1 LDSHS
6 TAQVDIDSLSHHGGA
21 DTVTIP
27 DAHLL
32 FGGDYER
39 SGADLIVSDH
49 DHRVVVPNY
58 FQGDKRPTLVSPDGA
73 PLDPKVIEALT
84 GHVQYAQASGAAAAA
99 KVVGHVIKMTGSA
112 SVVRNGVTVTLN
124 DGDNVLQNDVV
135 QTGSGSTLGLVMIDG
150 TTFNL
155 SAGARL
161 MLNDL
166 TYDANSTSN
175 TSLFTLV
182 QGAAS
187 FVAGQVAKTGDMKVG
202 TPVATMGI
210 RGTAVSLDIAADG
223 GRLSISVIDQ
233 RDGQVHSV
241 QVFNAR
247 GILIGTV
254 TSNGSG
260 LTLTPIANFEV
271 IAQASDKSA
280 AQIAQEFNAFQ
291 TLLQTYDAGR
301 QLFPNLPQH
310 TDNAN
315 PNNTTQHAGS
325 PGLTSPATEYH
336 SPNGT
341 IPGSPPAG
349 SGTPVT
355 VALSLT
361 TDSASIG
368 STTPPADP
376 VVVQVVVPATPLPF
390 VVTPPTISRVSSG
403 GGDHFGPVMSA
414 DGQYIVYDPDGAIY
428 LYDRQSNT
436 TITIAAPGGG
446 FTYSGQTI
454 SADGHHVV
462 FQGTDGTNSYVFIYN
477 NDPSDTAHYQHTIQ
491 LVAGGAPAISGDGS
505 TIVVEHG
512 GNSIGIYDQQGHAI
526 ATITPA
532 AIGAS
537 GTVWRPAISADGH
550 MIAFWSTDA
559 AAPGGSGHLFTYNLS
574 TGIATEI
581 ASAATDAGTSAAS
594 FSADGRYVVYQSDAP
609 GGHSE
614 IYLYDLSTGEIVF
627 STANPSGAS
636 YNPVISPDGHF
647 IIFASDAHLTDG
659 DTNAVTDTYVV
670 DVTDPN
676 HPIYTLVSNL
686 ANGTQPDAA
695 SNLGAAISAGGLF
708 IAFGSSASNLSQGD
722 TPGTGDIFVVDATS
736 GRSAIIQE
744 RANSPAI
751 LTADGVIALTGDH
764 NGVTLGV
771 SDPTGRFTA
780 SFDAQGNIEWH
791 FSEPRSDFAALLP
804 GQISTQ
810 NFVITLSNS
819 VGTTT
824 IPVRVSVYDAYQP
837 TVTVVDAAPHAA
849 PVALAQGTEDTA
861 FTITPADLLAGVA
874 DIDTPLQSLLITDVT
889 IRSGGGT
896 LDHNQDGTW
905 TYTPAP
911 NFNGA
916 VVFDYTVSDGSKTAS
931 STASLNIAAVNDD
944 ATISGQ
950 ATGNVVE
957 DGSSTISGS
966 LTVHDV
972 DSGEGHFQAVPEAML
987 HGTYGNF
994 TFDEQTGAWTY
1005 ALVQSQADSLSEGQ
1019 VVHDTLAVKSAD
1031 GTAAQLIDVTIT
1043 GSNDAATIT
1052 GPATASLVEDSS
1064 TTASGSL
1071 AVQDVDSGEGH
1082 FRAVPEATLHGTY
1095 GNFTF
1100 NDNTGI
1106 WTYALVHSQADSL
1119 TDGQIVHDTL
1129 TVKSA
1134 DGTATQLI
1142 DVTITGSNDAPVA
1155 VADTGV
1161 SITQNGAVDV
1171 SFSPILNASATGV
1184 GSEYIIT
1191 QAINSQAG
1199 ALWSNSKVSL
1209 NTSFTISADLFFGAN
1224 DGGADGFSFI
1234 IQNQSQTLI
1243 GASGGGLGYQ
1253 GIANSVAIEFDTYDN
1268 GAGYNDITNDHAAFD
1283 TNGSMSGL
1291 GAPIDLG
1298 NIEDGQYHPVTI
1310 AWNAATHVITL
1321 SYNGAVIG
1329 SQTIDVAAIVGS
1341 GEAYIGFAG
1350 STGGLNNLQMIRDL
1364 TYQSADNSVV
1374 LDVLVND
1381 TDVDAGDRA
1390 TLHVVSATSAGG
1402 ARVTFSG
1409 LPGAGIVYS
1418 PSGVFDYLAA
1428 GQTATDTVTY
1438 TIQDSHGAQSTTT
1451 AQVTINGLND
1461 APTLTATAA
1470 NPTFTEAPGLGTQA
1484 APVPMFSGA
1493 HSSTIDAGQ
1502 AITGL
1507 TFNVSGLVD
1516 GVNERVIVDGTT
1528 IALGSASTGSTSS
1541 GLTYRVAIAGGT
1553 ATVAL
1558 SSAGGISAAAA
1569 DTLVNSIA
1577 YQDSS
1582 ADAPTAG
1589 DRTFTLTQVTD
1600 NGGTLNTTALSI
1612 ASTVHLVAVN
1622 DAPVNSVPGA
1632 QTVAEDT
1639 AKVFGSAT
1647 GNAISISDV
1656 DVGAGNETVTVAV
1669 TNGALTLAGT
1679 AGLSFSM
1686 GDGTADTTMTFSG
1699 TVGAINTAL
1708 NGLNY
1713 VPTANFNGGATLT
1726 VTTND
1731 NGNTGGGSRTDI
1743 DTVAITVTPVEDAPA
1758 ITGTTATGSVPSSA
1772 LTVTAASYL
1781 TAGSSLVNGL
1791 GGAAGFGDTASFGS
1805 SPRSDDG
1812 STSAIDLTH
1821 VFGASGLN
1829 FFGHTYTSL
1838 YINNNGNV
1846 TFAGPIST
1854 FTPTTITA
1862 GGFPIIA
1869 PFWADV
1875 DTRNPSGLTT
1885 TTPGGHSTGSDLVYY
1900 SLDSV
1905 NHVVT
1910 ITWDDVGYF
1919 NQHDNLANAFQL
1931 QLIGLG
1937 NGDFDIVFRYE
1948 AINWTTGDSSG
1959 GSGGL
1964 AGPAGTPARAGYSA
1978 GDGNLS
1984 HYFEI
1989 PGSGIQSQVLALDTT
2004 TGNTG
2009 IAGVDVFQVQSGN
2022 VTSAPIANG
2031 TVQFADPDNTDT
2043 HTASFTS
2050 GGTGYHGTFTL
2061 DPVSE
2066 TGGNGSVAW
2075 HFALTNVEI
2084 NNIAIGVPLVQNYT
2098 IAVNDGHAGI
2108 TTQTV
2113 SVSVGS
2119 SGTDTLN
2126 AGHAAD
2132 VLIGA
2137 GGSDNFAFSSTSV
2150 GNETIVDFTH
2160 GADLLQI
2167 SVAGAGFAGHGLV
2180 ANAAA
2185 MVINAAS
2192 IGAASSGGTSG
2203 DFIFDTAAHS
2213 LYWDANGGSGA
2224 DAVLLAHLQNVNS
2237 LSASDFH
2244 LV

>member
-1 LDSHS
+1 MNYAGKFGSGGLDSHS
-6 TAQVDIDSLSHHGGA
+6 TAPVDIDSLSHRGDA
-21 DTVTIP
+21 DTVTIR

-58 FQGDKRPTLVSPDGA
+58 FLGDKHPTLVSPDGA
-73 PLDPKVIEALT
+73 ALDPKVIEALT

-124 DGDNVLQNDVV
+124 EGENVLQNDVV

-155 SAGARL
+155 TAGARL

-210 RGTAVSLDIAADG
+210 RGTAVILDISTVD
-223 GRLSISVIDQ
+223 GRLSISVVDQ
-233 RDGQVHSV
+233 RDGQVHAV

-247 GILIGTV
+247 GTLIGTV
-254 TSNGSG
+254 TSNGTG

-271 IAQASDKSA
+271 IAQASDKTV
-280 AQIAQEFNAFQ
+280 AQIALEFNALQ
-291 TLLQTYDAGR
+291 TLLQTYNDALR
-301 QLFPNLPQH
+301 QFPNLPQH
-310 TDNAN
+310 TDAN
-315 PNNTTQHAGS
+315 PQSSTRYASSAPADSPSTERTPFVNT
-325 PGLTSPATEYH
+325 
-336 SPNGT
+336 
-341 IPGSPPAG
+341 PGSTPAG
-349 SGTPVT
+349 TGTPVT
-355 VALSLT
+355 VALSLP
-361 TDSASIG
+361 TDTAPIG
-368 STTPPADP
+368 STTPPAAP
-376 VVVQVVVPATPLPF
+376 VQVAVPVTPLPF

-428 LYDRQSNT
+428 LYDRQTNT

-462 FQGTDGTNSYVFIYN
+462 FQGTDGANSYVFIYN

-550 MIAFWSTDA
+550 VIAFWSTDA
-559 AAPGGSGHLFTYNLS
+559 AAPGGSGHLFTYDRS

-581 ASAATDAGTSAAS
+581 ASTATDAGTSAAS
-594 FSADGRYVVYQSDAP
+594 FSADGRYVVYQSDTP
-609 GGHSE
+609 VGHSE
-614 IYLYDLSTGEIVF
+614 IYLYDLSTGQVVF
-627 STANPSGAS
+627 HTANALGAS

-647 IIFASDAHLTDG
+647 IIFASAAQLVPDG
-659 DTNAVTDTYVV
+659 DTNSVTDTYVV

-686 ANGTQPDAA
+686 GNGTQPDAA

-722 TPGTGDIFVVDATS
+722 TPGTGDIFVVDSTS
-736 GRSAIIQE
+736 GRSAIILE
-744 RANSPAI
+744 SANSPAV
-751 LTADGVIALTGDH
+751 LTAGGVIALAGDH

-780 SFDAQGNIEWH
+780 SFNAQGNIEWH

-824 IPVRVSVYDAYQP
+824 IPVRVSVYDADQP

-849 PVALAQGTEDTA
+849 PVALAQGAEDTS
-861 FTITPADLLAGVA
+861 FTITAAALLAGVV
-874 DIDTPLQSLLITDVT
+874 DIDTPLSSLFITDVT
-889 IRSGGGT
+889 IQSGGGS
-896 LDHNQDGTW
+896 LYHNENGTW
-905 TYTPAP
+905 TYTPAA
-911 NFNGA
+911 NFNGM
-916 VVFDYTVSDGSKTAS
+916 VVFNYTVSDGSKTAS
-931 STASLNIAAVNDD
+931 STASLNIAAVND
-944 ATISGQ
+944 
-950 ATGNVVE
+950 
-957 DGSSTISGS
+957 
-966 LTVHDV
+966 
-972 DSGEGHFQAVPEAML
+972 
-987 HGTYGNF
+987 
-994 TFDEQTGAWTY
+994 
-1005 ALVQSQADSLSEGQ
+1005 
-1019 VVHDTLAVKSAD
+1019 
-1031 GTAAQLIDVTIT
+1031 
-1043 GSNDAATIT
+1043 
-1052 GPATASLVEDSS
+1052 
-1064 TTASGSL
+1064 
-1071 AVQDVDSGEGH
+1071 
-1082 FRAVPEATLHGTY
+1082 
-1095 GNFTF
+1095 
-1100 NDNTGI
+1100 
-1106 WTYALVHSQADSL
+1106 
-1119 TDGQIVHDTL
+1119 
-1129 TVKSA
+1129 
-1134 DGTATQLI
+1134 
-1142 DVTITGSNDAPVA
+1142 APVA
-1155 VADTGV
+1155 VADV
-1161 SITQNGAVDV
+1161 A
-1171 SFSPILNASATGV
+1171 
-1184 GSEYIIT
+1184 
-1191 QAINSQAG
+1191 AG
-1199 ALWSNSKVSL
+1199 TEN
-1209 NTSFTISADLFFGAN
+1209 
-1224 DGGADGFSFI
+1224 
-1234 IQNQSQTLI
+1234 QTL
-1243 GASGGGLGYQ
+1243 
-1253 GIANSVAIEFDTYDN
+1253 
-1268 GAGYNDITNDHAAFD
+1268 
-1283 TNGSMSGL
+1283 
-1291 GAPIDLG
+1291 
-1298 NIEDGQYHPVTI
+1298 
-1310 AWNAATHVITL
+1310 
-1321 SYNGAVIG
+1321 
-1329 SQTIDVAAIVGS
+1329 TIDVLA
-1341 GEAYIGFAG
+1341 
-1350 STGGLNNLQMIRDL
+1350 
-1364 TYQSADNSVV
+1364 
-1374 LDVLVND
+1374 ND
-1381 TDVDAGDRA
+1381 TDVDDGHVF
-1390 TLHVVSATSAGG
+1390 TLNAVSAPSGNGT
-1402 ARVTFSG
+1402 ARVVGNQVQFN
-1409 LPGAGIVYS
+1409 PGTA
-1418 PSGVFDYLAA
+1418 FDHLAQGA
-1428 GQTATDTVTY
+1428 VEHVTLSYTMQDEFGATATSTV
-1438 TIQDSHGAQSTTT
+1438 D
-1451 AQVTINGLND
+1451 VTITGTND

-1541 GLTYRVAIAGGT
+1541 GLTYTVAIAGGT

-1582 ADAPTAG
+1582 TDAPTAG
-1589 DRTFTLTQVTD
+1589 DRTFTLTQITD
-1600 NGGTLNTTALSI
+1600 SGGTLNTTALSI

-1639 AKVFGSAT
+1639 ANVFSSAN

-1699 TVGAINTAL
+1699 TVSAINTAL

-1772 LTVTAASYL
+1772 LTATAASYL

-1791 GGAAGFGDTASFGS
+1791 GGAAGFGDTAIFRDTASSAG

-1838 YINNNGNV
+1838 YINNNGNI
-1846 TFAGPIST
+1846 TFAAPYSS
-1854 FTPTTITA
+1854 FTPATITA
-1862 GGFPIIA
+1862 DGRAIIA

-1875 DTRNPSGLTT
+1875 DTQGGATAATT
-1885 TTPGGHSTGSDLVYY
+1885 GGNSTGSNLVYQ
-1900 SLDSV
+1900 SLDTV
-1905 NHVVT
+1905 NHVLT

-1919 NQHDNLANAFQL
+1919 SAHTNPSNAFQL

-1948 AINWTTGDSSG
+1948 SINWTTGDFSG

-1964 AGPAGTPARAGYSA
+1964 GERTPARAGYSA
-1978 GDGNLS
+1978 GDGNPS

-1989 PGSGIQSQVLALDTT
+1989 PASGHQSQMLALDTT

-2031 TVQFADPDNTDT
+2031 TVQFADPDATDI
-2043 HTASFTS
+2043 HTASFTP

-2119 SGTDTLN
+2119 SGADTLN

-2137 GGSDNFAFSSTSV
+2137 GGNDNFAFGSTSV

-2180 ANAAA
+2180 ANATAT
-2185 MVINAAS
+2185 VINAAS
-2192 IGAASSGGTSG
+2192 VGAATGGTNG
-2203 DFIFDTAAHS
+2203 DFIFDTTAHS